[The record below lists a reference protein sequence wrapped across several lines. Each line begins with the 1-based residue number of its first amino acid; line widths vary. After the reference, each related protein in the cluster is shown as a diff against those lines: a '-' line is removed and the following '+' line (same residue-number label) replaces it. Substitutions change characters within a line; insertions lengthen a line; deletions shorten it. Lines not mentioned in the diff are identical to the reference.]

1 MEHYVRFSFVGSQQ
15 QKGRS
20 KYYIGPADMIKLK
33 ISTQADAERHDDA
46 ASVYNSND

>member
-1 MEHYVRFSFVGSQQ
+1 MKHYVRLIVAGSQQ

-20 KYYIGPADMIKLK
+20 KYCIGPADRITLK